1 MGRLSGQTVV
11 VTGASRGIGRACAL
25 ALAAE
30 GAQVALVARGL
41 EGLQAAVG
49 EIQSGGGRALA
60 IAGDVADEALAA
72 AVFEKVERELGPV
85 SVLVNDAAILELGR
99 VAELS
104 TEAFDRTLDVNLRG
118 PFLFAREA
126 VRRMLPRKRGRIV
139 FVSSI
144 SSTLGT
150 PRASAYNAS
159 KWALNGLL
167 KSLAEELKGTGV
179 LALGVS
185 PGSVDT
191 EMLAKSGFPPAMQ
204 PEDVAVVVRFLA
216 TEAPPAMQGSIVEMF
231 GDQ

>member
-1 MGRLSGQTVV
+1 MGRLAGQVAL

-30 GAQVALVARGL
+30 GAKVGLLARSPEALGL
-41 EGLQAAVG
+41 VLREVEA
-49 EIQSGGGRALA
+49 SGGRARA
-60 IAGDVADEALAA
+60 VVADVTDEGLVAP
-72 AVFEKVERELGPV
+72 VFDELERELGPV
-85 SVLVNDAAILELGR
+85 SVLVNNAGTLEKGA
-99 VAELS
+99 VAGLS
-104 TEAFDRTLDVNLRG
+104 TGAFDRSLGVNLRA
-118 PFLFAREA
+118 PFLYAREA
-126 VRRMLPRKRGRIV
+126 VRRMVPRGQGRIV

-150 PRASAYNAS
+150 PGAAAYNAS

-191 EMLAKSGFPPAMQ
+191 EMLAKAGFPPAMK

-216 TEAPPAMQGSIVEMF
+216 TEAPAAMQGSIVEMF